1 MVALVVGVLL
11 IPAVGRPAESHQ
23 PPPTP
28 TSVGVISSSATSLQL
43 SWRAGV
49 RGPARAY
56 EVSKDGSSIGRTERT
71 TFVVAGLRC
80 GTAYTLTVEA
90 LDDAGRRSEG
100 ASVTAASDPCPEASR
115 GAGVSTSPPAQ
126 QSGVTPRPP
135 EQPSSPSMP
144 SGSRPATS
152 PVHPAAVPHV
162 GGTTTGMPWSG
173 AGAFVWQETDVAP
186 EALGT
191 QLRDSGFSW
200 VAVFLHDGVD
210 ADPIE
215 GDWVRRFREA
225 SGLLVGG
232 WGVLRAEPEQEAEL
246 AHRLLGEHSLDFYI
260 ANPEA
265 EYKLSDDF
273 GPSEERYG
281 RSQRFVE
288 AFRALEPDT
297 PAAMSS
303 YCRADRADIDWDA
316 WHRSGFVFMPQAYVN
331 DFGAAA
337 SPASCAAGAAKFFPA
352 RAVHPTVGVYAGQE
366 EDEPSAERYA
376 ALLAEAGTV
385 GFSVY
390 LAETRM
396 QHGEW
401 RTFGA
406 AIDELAIARPK
417 STGLAIQ
424 RDVVERDDFGSA
436 E

>member
-1 MVALVVGVLL
+1 MQ
-11 IPAVGRPAESHQ
+11 PAA
-23 PPPTP
+23 P
-28 TSVGVISSSATSLQL
+28 TSIGVTSSSPTSLRL
-43 SWRAGV
+43 SWRADARV
-49 RGPARAY
+49 PARAY
-56 EVSKDGSSIGRTERT
+56 EVSKDGSRIGRTTRT
-71 TFVVAGLRC
+71 TFLVAGLAC

-90 LDDAGRRSEG
+90 LGDAGRRSE
-100 ASVTAASDPCPEASR
+100 ASSVTAASDPCPETPPRQAD
-115 GAGVSTSPPAQ
+115 VSTSPPLQGAG
-126 QSGVTPRPP
+126 STPRPP
-135 EQPSSPSMP
+135 EQPSSPSIP
-144 SGSRPATS
+144 SGSRPGTS
-152 PVHPAAVPHV
+152 PVHPAAVPRV
-162 GGTTTGMPWSG
+162 GGSATGIPWAG
-173 AGAFVWQETDVAP
+173 AGAFVWHETDVAP

-232 WGVLRAEPEQEAEL
+232 WGVLRAEPELEAEL
-246 AHRLLGEHSLDFYI
+246 AHRLLADYSLDFYI

-337 SPASCAAGAAKFFPA
+337 SPAACAAGAAEFFPA

-366 EDEPSAERYA
+366 DDEPSAERYA

-401 RTFGA
+401 RTFGD